1 MRLDIGAILTKHP
14 LSPRIPLP
22 LAVDIPAMIVYI
34 IPINARRFL
43 MKTVT
48 ALDLRKKLGSILN
61 SVAEGHEAVTITRA
75 NKPLAVI
82 ISADEYQDK
91 VLKGDRGRK
100 LKELSA
106 KMDAWKKEHRKET
119 VRLDVVKAIR
129 EARERR

>member
-1 MRLDIGAILTKHP
+1 
-14 LSPRIPLP
+14 
-22 LAVDIPAMIVYI
+22 
-34 IPINARRFL
+34 

-48 ALDLRKKLGSILN
+48 ALDLRKKLGSVLN

-82 ISADEYQDK
+82 ISADEYQEK

-100 LKELSA
+100 LKELSTR
-106 KMDAWKKEHRKET
+106 MDAWKKEHRKET
-119 VRLDVVKAIR
+119 AGVNIVKAVR

>member
-1 MRLDIGAILTKHP
+1 
-14 LSPRIPLP
+14 
-22 LAVDIPAMIVYI
+22 
-34 IPINARRFL
+34 

-48 ALDLRKKLGSILN
+48 TLDLRKKLGSVLN

-82 ISADEYQDK
+82 ISADDYQDK

-100 LKELSA
+100 LKELST

-119 VRLDVVKAIR
+119 ARIDVVKAVR
-129 EARERR
+129 EARDRR

>member
-1 MRLDIGAILTKHP
+1 
-14 LSPRIPLP
+14 
-22 LAVDIPAMIVYI
+22 
-34 IPINARRFL
+34 

-48 ALDLRKKLGSILN
+48 ALDLRKKLGSVLN
-61 SVAEGHEAVTITRA
+61 AVAEKHEPVTITRA

-91 VLKGDRGRK
+91 VLKTERGRK

-106 KMDAWKKEHRKET
+106 RMDSWKTEHRKET
-119 VRLDVVKAIR
+119 GHVDAAKAIR